1 MTLQFLFKLGSN
13 TTLKLWKATWQSAV
27 SFLRKKY
34 MLKVNIKN
42 TKIRREYVQS
52 HSRSL
57 GVFIVNFEHISY
69 QFLVFLLLT

>member
-1 MTLQFLFKLGSN
+1 MAKCSIISQK
-13 TTLKLWKATWQSAV
+13 
-27 SFLRKKY
+27 KKY
-34 MLKVNIKN
+34 MLKVNIQN

-57 GVFIVNFEHISY
+57 GVFIANFEHISY

>member
-1 MTLQFLFKLGSN
+1 
-13 TTLKLWKATWQSAV
+13 
-27 SFLRKKY
+27 
-34 MLKVNIKN
+34 MLKVNIQN

-57 GVFIVNFEHISY
+57 GVFIANFEHISY